1 MFAVKRL
8 RFLAVMVY
16 SAAMAA
22 TSMSDRDLPP
32 RETFPERSTGNGSRR
47 PTMKDVAT
55 LAGVSL
61 ATVSRVINADGSVR
75 PDLADKVRDAVALL
89 GYRRDLTA
97 TNLRRA
103 DRASA
108 TIGLVFDDVAN
119 PFHAALLRGV
129 ESVARTRGVLP
140 LVGSSDED
148 PDRERELAEAF
159 LSRRVD
165 GLIVVP
171 SGTDHSYL
179 RTEIDAGVALVFVD
193 RPPAFIDAD
202 CVLSDNAGG
211 AFAATS
217 HLLAAGHRRI
227 GFLGDQQRIF
237 TAVER
242 LRGYR
247 EALAARGV
255 AFDERLVR
263 MELHDSASASA
274 ATAELLS
281 GVDPP
286 TALFS
291 AQNLISIG
299 TIQRLRQLD
308 LHRRVALVGF
318 DDLTLADAIDPGL
331 TVVAQDANALGRMT
345 AELLFERLDG
355 RTGPSR
361 RVELPTTV
369 IERGTGEL
377 RP

>member
-1 MFAVKRL
+1 
-8 RFLAVMVY
+8 
-16 SAAMAA
+16 
-22 TSMSDRDLPP
+22 
-32 RETFPERSTGNGSRR
+32 
-47 PTMKDVAT
+47 MKEVAT

-61 ATVSRVINADGSVR
+61 ATVSRVVNGDGRVR
-75 PDLADKVRDAVALL
+75 PDLTEKVRDAVALL

-108 TIGLVFDDVAN
+108 SIGLVFDDVAN

-129 ESVARTRGVLP
+129 ETVARSRGVLP

-179 RTEIDAGVALVFVD
+179 RLERDAGVALVFVD
-193 RPPAFIDAD
+193 RPPSFIDAD

-211 AFAATS
+211 AFTGTK

-227 GFLGDQQRIF
+227 GFLGDHERIF

-247 EALAARGV
+247 EALAAHGV
-255 AFDERLVR
+255 AFDQRLVR
-263 MELHDSASASA
+263 MGLHDSALASA
-274 ATAELLS
+274 AAADLLAAD
-281 GVDPP
+281 DPP

-291 AQNLISIG
+291 AQNLVSIG
-299 TIQRLRQLD
+299 TIQRLRQLG
-308 LHRRVALVGF
+308 LQRRVALVGF
-318 DDLTLADAIDPGL
+318 DDLTLADALDPGL
-331 TVVAQDANALGRMT
+331 TVVAQDANELGRMT
-345 AELLFERLDG
+345 AELLFARLDG

-361 RVELPTTV
+361 RVEVPTTL